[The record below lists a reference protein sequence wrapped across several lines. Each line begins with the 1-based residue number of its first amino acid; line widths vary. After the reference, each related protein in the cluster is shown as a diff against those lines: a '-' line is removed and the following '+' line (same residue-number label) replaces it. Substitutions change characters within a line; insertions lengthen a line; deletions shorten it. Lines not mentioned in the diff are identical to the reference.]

1 MRQDLLRRFKQ
12 WAGWGIP
19 VAFLP
24 QWDTYVP
31 SLNSLKKRKSLG
43 NRNSSDQAR
52 SARWVGGHFGP
63 LNARER

>member
-24 QWDTYVP
+24 QWDTNVP

-43 NRNSSDQAR
+43 TPRIKLGS
-52 SARWVGGHFGP
+52 VGTLAP
-63 LNARER
+63 